1 MAENWNQKASKQQ
14 YETVMP
20 LFRVHRDREHVIN
33 PRPDRGPCMHAP
45 GQQHSA
51 RFARRLAAACL
62 LVPKRHSEL
71 FGRQEVFVS
80 VGAAQTSM
88 GTTSQSDRAASG
100 RRAGAA
106 RKKKQK
112 TTQTWMEENVCETVG
127 CSARCLSLRSVRA
140 TPALAP
146 IVSDNNVSCL
156 GLVAAP
162 RSLPWQ
168 HIIRVDVFYNT

>member
-1 MAENWNQKASKQQ
+1 
-14 YETVMP
+14 MP

-45 GQQHSA
+45 GQQLSA

-106 RKKKQK
+106 RKKKK
-112 TTQTWMEENVCETVG
+112 KPRRPGWRRMFVKR
-127 CSARCLSLRSVRA
+127 SAV
-140 TPALAP
+140 
-146 IVSDNNVSCL
+146 
-156 GLVAAP
+156 P
-162 RSLPWQ
+162 RGVYLCDQ
-168 HIIRVDVFYNT
+168 